1 MTANQPSDSDYV
13 PKQKTN
19 PFLKESPIEL
29 SDKDPGQT
37 SSSKTV
43 NDEKTRILQKPPSG
57 GARERER
64 GDMDLY
70 QGDRRTVS
78 ELLKEA
84 FSILTMMRMD
94 SIWQRE
100 QVVTTMMTMKKRRKL
115 HSISMTFDSSYPQ

>member
-1 MTANQPSDSDYV
+1 MSQFHMENIKYQGNSDSDKYHLSFI
-13 PKQKTN
+13 TFIN
-19 PFLKESPIEL
+19 EL
-29 SDKDPGQT
+29 SDPGQT

-78 ELLKEA
+78 ELLEERA
-84 FSILTMMRMD
+84 TQNGGRQGEIEMGVPGNF
-94 SIWQRE
+94 
-100 QVVTTMMTMKKRRKL
+100 QVN
-115 HSISMTFDSSYPQ
+115 I